1 MNELMIIVEEMAFP
15 KIKWNKEELK
25 AQITEF
31 REGYADAI
39 IQTDEDYKAAKKD
52 RAEINSVL
60 KKISDQR
67 IRVKKAVMK
76 PYEVFETELKDAQ
89 ADLEDIQ
96 QKIVTTIKEY
106 EDEQAERKL
115 NWIKGVFADAVVGK
129 DMDFLTLE
137 RIFDKKWMN
146 RSAKEEEVE
155 NAIRARVDTIH
166 NNILWIEQEED
177 TTIRATARRQYEDTL
192 EFGQIVRMI
201 ADIKRRKEEEE
212 KKAKEEE
219 QKAKEEQATSRQ
231 DDLEALRNRLN
242 HTAVTPAAPPPAVP
256 DSDTTIQMYFSAFCV
271 RGTAE
276 QIMKL
281 RETAAEIGLTITPL
295 RSMDSEYGRVYV
307 EANNG

>member
-1 MNELMIIVEEMAFP
+1 MEELMIIVEEMSFP
-15 KIKWNKEELK
+15 KIKWNKDELK
-25 AQITEF
+25 AQIAEF

-39 IQTDEDYKAAKKD
+39 IQTDEDYKSAKKD

-76 PYEVFETELKDAQ
+76 PYETFEAELKDAQ

-96 QKIVTTIKEY
+96 QKIVTTIKGY

-115 NWIKGVFADAVVGK
+115 NWIKGVFADAVNGK
-129 DMDFLTLE
+129 GMDFLTLE

-155 NAIRARVDTIH
+155 KAIRARVDTIH
-166 NNILWIEQEED
+166 NNLLWIEQEED

-201 ADIKRRKEEEE
+201 ADIKRRREEEE
-212 KKAKEEE
+212 KKAQEER
-219 QKAKEEQATSRQ
+219 EESRQ
-231 DDLEALRNRLN
+231 NDLEALRNRLN
-242 HTAVTPAAPPPAVP
+242 PPNEATPPDVSAP
-256 DSDTTIQMYFSAFCV
+256 DSDENASEGEIQRYFSAFCV

-276 QIMKL
+276 QIMRL
-281 RETAAEIGLTITPL
+281 RETAAEIGLSVTPL
-295 RSMDSEYGRVYV
+295 RSMNTEYGRVYV
-307 EANNG
+307 EGTNG